1 LNDDIFREGNM
12 IKVKVFGSTPPCA
25 KCKEVEKRANK
36 VAEKYPGKVEV
47 AKLDAISEEGQ
58 KYNILFT
65 PAVVINDKVVAS
77 GEVISEG
84 DLEKAIQKEMG

>member
-1 LNDDIFREGNM
+1 M

-36 VAEKYPGKVEV
+36 VAEKYPGQVEV
-47 AKLDAISEEGQ
+47 TKLDAISEEGQ

-65 PAVVINDKVVAS
+65 PAVVVNEKLVAS

-84 DLEKAIQKEMG
+84 DLEKAVQKEME

>member
-1 LNDDIFREGNM
+1 LNDNILREVNM

-36 VAEKYPGKVEV
+36 VAEKYPGQVEV
-47 AKLDAISEEGQ
+47 TKLDAISEEGQ

-65 PAVVINDKVVAS
+65 PAVVINDKVVSS
-77 GEVISEG
+77 GEVISES
-84 DLEKAIQKEMG
+84 DLEKAVRKEME

>member
-1 LNDDIFREGNM
+1 M

-36 VAEKYPGKVEV
+36 VAEKYPDKVEV
-47 AKLDAISEEGQ
+47 TKLDAISEEGQ

-77 GEVISEG
+77 GEVISEN
-84 DLEKAIQKEMG
+84 DLEKAIQKEME